1 MEQRVSPLGIEAITS
16 RIRTLRISAKLNN
29 TETCQADNVKQ
40 ITTFLTSVLE
50 VDVSNVL
57 RKD

>member
-1 MEQRVSPLGIEAITS
+1 LRVST
-16 RIRTLRISAKLNN
+16 TLNN
-29 TETCQADNVKQ
+29 TETCQADKVKQ

-50 VDVSNVL
+50 VDVSNVR